1 MFSDSTVKLI
11 VDAARKGG
19 IKPTR
24 LLAVVECE
32 TNGSPFEAD
41 GKTPRFLYERHVAY
55 RHARA
60 AGQSWL
66 KAFVSAGLAIP
77 KWNRKTQYKDQAT
90 SAMRLALIARARS
103 IHEEIANASASWGLG
118 QSMGENGPEL
128 GFASATALVQ
138 YMVDGG
144 LPAQLDVLIR
154 EIKAKRLIEALNKGD
169 FTTFA
174 KRYNGP
180 GYAQN
185 AYDTRMAAADKRWTR
200 KLETVLKRE
209 QAPAYQS
216 LSHEQLVV
224 VQKQLAAKG
233 YKMVGKPDGN
243 WGPNTVA
250 AVNAFQHYEGLP
262 ETGDLDA
269 ATMEALESAEDR
281 VQTPTRAN
289 ATADDLRGNSR
300 TVDTADAVSTLG
312 KGKIIAG
319 TIIGAGGAAE
329 QGGLLG
335 QAQDAADKVDQAKSL
350 WDRAHGWLEPII
362 GNPTTVLVAIVLVFA
377 GYFAVKYAK
386 QIIEARLDDHRS
398 GAHA

>member
-1 MFSDSTVKLI
+1 MFSDSIVKLI

-32 TNGSPFEAD
+32 TDGAPFEAD

-60 AGQSWL
+60 AGASWL

-77 KWNRKTQYKDQAT
+77 KWNRATQYKDQRT
-90 SAMRLALIARARS
+90 SQMRLALIARARG

-154 EIKAKRLIEALNKGD
+154 EIKSKHLIEALNKGD

-174 KRYNGP
+174 SRYNGP
-180 GYAQN
+180 GYKQN
-185 AYDTRMAAADKRWTR
+185 AYDSRMAAADKRWTR
-200 KLETVLKRE
+200 KLETVLGRE
-209 QAPAYQS
+209 KAPAHQA
-216 LSHEQLVV
+216 LSKEQLEA
-224 VQKQLAAKG
+224 VQRQLADKG
-233 YKMVGKPDGN
+233 YKMVGKPDGV
-243 WGPNTVA
+243 WGVNTVA

-262 ETGDLDA
+262 ESGDLDA
-269 ATMEALESAEDR
+269 VTMEALESAEDR
-281 VQTPTRAN
+281 VQTTARSEM
-289 ATADDLRGNSR
+289 TADDLRGKSR
-300 TVDTADAVSTLG
+300 IVDTADSANLLG
-312 KGKIIAG
+312 KAKIIAG
-319 TIIGAGGAAE
+319 SALGLGGAAE
-329 QGGLLG
+329 QEGLLG
-335 QAQDAADKVDQAKSL
+335 QAQNAVDKVGQAKTL
-350 WDRAHGWLEPII
+350 WETVHGWIEPVI
-362 GNPTTVLVAIVLVFA
+362 GNPTTILVGIVLVFA
-377 GYFAVKYAK
+377 GFFVAKYAK
-386 QIIEARLDDHRS
+386 QIIAARVDDART
-398 GAHA
+398 GATA

>member
-32 TNGSPFEAD
+32 TDGSPFEVD

-60 AGQSWL
+60 AGASWL

-77 KWNRKTQYKDQAT
+77 KWNRATQYKDQRT
-90 SAMRLALIARARS
+90 SQMRLALIARARG

-154 EIKAKRLIEALNKGD
+154 EIKAKRLVEALNKGD
-169 FTTFA
+169 FETFA
-174 KRYNGP
+174 SRYNGP
-180 GYAQN
+180 GYKQN
-185 AYDTRMAAADKRWTR
+185 QYDTRMAAADKRWTR
-200 KLETVLKRE
+200 KLEAVLGRE
-209 QAPAYQS
+209 KAPAYQS
-216 LSHEQLVV
+216 LSHEQLAD
-224 VQKQLAAKG
+224 VQRKLAAKG
-233 YKMVGKPDGN
+233 YKMVGKPDGT

-262 ETGDLDA
+262 ESGDLDA
-269 ATMEALESAEDR
+269 ATLEALETADDR
-281 VQTPTRAN
+281 VQSSARAET
-289 ATADDLRGNSR
+289 TADDLRGQSR
-300 TVDTADAVSTLG
+300 TVDTADSVNMLG
-312 KGKIIAG
+312 KAKVIAG
-319 TIIGAGGAAE
+319 TALGLGGAAE
-329 QGGLLG
+329 QEGLLG
-335 QAQDAADKVDQAKSL
+335 KAQDAVDKVDQAKTL
-350 WDRAHGWLEPII
+350 WDRVHGWVEPII
-362 GNPTTVLVAIVLVFA
+362 GNPTTILVAVILVLAGFFA
-377 GYFAVKYAK
+377 IKYAK
-386 QIIEARLDDHRS
+386 KIIEARVDDHRS